1 MATDSDPD
9 LQQRITRHLR
19 NWSVQVEYTSET
31 ETSVLLFGHRAA
43 QPVVLKV
50 LRKPGDEWHSGE
62 VLAAFGG
69 RGVARVYERTEGAVL
84 LERLSPGIPLAQ
96 LAFAG
101 QDDEATDILGDVI
114 AAMSPEAP
122 RPGTASV
129 RDWAAGFERY
139 AAGADTQIPR
149 DLLAEA
155 QRVYLELC
163 GSQTR
168 PRLLHGDLQH
178 YNVLCDARR
187 GWLAIDPKGVVG
199 ELEFELVALLRN
211 PFDRPDW
218 FAQDAVVDRRLTRL
232 TAKLGIDRRRA
243 LRWGFA
249 GGVLSAVWT
258 VEDGFPID
266 SRNPGLSLASTIRPM
281 LDRSG

>member
-19 NWSVQVEYTSET
+19 NWSVEVEYTSET
-31 ETSVLLFGHRAA
+31 ETSVLLFGRRAET
-43 QPVVLKV
+43 PVVLKV
-50 LRKPGDEWHSGE
+50 VREPGDEWHSGE

-69 RGVARVYERTEGAVL
+69 RGVARVYECAEGAVL

-96 LAFAG
+96 LALAG
-101 QDDEATDILGDVI
+101 QDDEATDILAEVI
-114 AAMSPEAP
+114 AAMSPESP

-129 RDWAAGFERY
+129 LDWAAGFERY
-139 AAGADTQIPR
+139 AAATDARIPR

-155 QRVYLELC
+155 QRVYLELS
-163 GSQTR
+163 GSQAHI
-168 PRLLHGDLQH
+168 RLLHGDLQH

-199 ELEFELVALLRN
+199 ELEFELGALLRN
-211 PFDRPDW
+211 PVDRPDW
-218 FAQDAVVDRRLTRL
+218 LAQAAVVDRRLTRL
-232 TAKLGIDRRRA
+232 TAKLRIDRRRA

-249 GGVLSAVWT
+249 QGVLSAVWT
-258 VEDGFPID
+258 VEDGFPLD
-266 SRNPGLSLASTIRPM
+266 ARNPGLSLARTIRPM
-281 LDRSG
+281 LDRLD